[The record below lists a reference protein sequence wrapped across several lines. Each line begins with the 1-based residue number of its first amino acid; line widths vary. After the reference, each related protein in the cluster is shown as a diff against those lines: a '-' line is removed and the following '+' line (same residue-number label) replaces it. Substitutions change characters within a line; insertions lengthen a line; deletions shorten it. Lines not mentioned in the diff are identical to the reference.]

1 MSLLSFRELL
11 EREQSQRLQQ
21 ASVEEQIDTL
31 RQSLQ
36 DQTSAA
42 KSLTAGL
49 EAQLEDMQNQI
60 NKVISARAGQILN
73 ELPFLS
79 LQSPDSLAA
88 KTHMFILVPAA
99 SVHQV
104 YVHLKLIGR
113 RWRSEVAEWV

>member
-1 MSLLSFRELL
+1 MSLLSFRELV

-21 ASVEEQIDTL
+21 VSMEEQIDTL

-60 NKVISARAGQILN
+60 NKVMNSRAGQICHYIILN
-73 ELPFLS
+73 E
-79 LQSPDSLAA
+79 
-88 KTHMFILVPAA
+88 
-99 SVHQV
+99 
-104 YVHLKLIGR
+104 
-113 RWRSEVAEWV
+113 